1 MANQT
6 SDNNNNSNNNNSI
19 NNNGFNLNSS
29 SSSQTSENITIPR
42 ANSVNQGFDNT
53 PNLSQGFNNK
63 NYSMS
68 DSNNNINQNYNPAL
82 GQRKN
87 NRNSDLA
94 KPGLDDNDDK
104 NNDLKKNNS
113 SNSDHSGNDSSN
125 DEHNPNKADSNS
137 SMLRH
142 NDDNGIN
149 NTNNPYRSNNIN
161 NNLDSDNDNDLSK
174 FNKKGI
180 NNNNNSEL
188 TKQATNNDNSYTDD
202 DKNNTTN
209 SNSSLLNS
217 SFFLNPV
224 MRKRIII
231 SGSII
236 AGVIISILIFIS
248 ILNALIVVIS
258 TSMCDNGSLGS
269 SYSGSGDVLE
279 FMCGMKSPVENYI
292 VTSKFGYNV
301 DDVHAGRLHAG
312 IDLGVSTGTPV
323 YAVQSGT
330 VVGTDTSSG
339 YGHDV
344 VIDHGGG
351 IFTRFA
357 HNSKLL
363 VSKGDIV
370 AQGQQIA
377 EAGSTGNSTGP
388 HGHFEIM
395 KTTLKDLF
403 SGYQDPNDYFMDNA
417 NFMNSCGSS
426 AIITTANSTTTT
438 TTTQKSYSSLKTLK
452 TLSKSTGSTKSI
464 NMNGKNPQSFAYYN
478 NYYYVQWISPGS
490 KGKDGYIHKYD
501 SNISFK
507 GSSASKQ
514 AVGHGNGLTYSTLD
528 NQLYSVTVSGI
539 RDNTK
544 ATIIDPNTLKVVGTK
559 KLGHGTSSIAYDRL
573 TNRFVTSSGAAD
585 GKTSST
591 GYLYVYDSSLSKQVG
606 AKSIAKKRWKT
617 PGDIAAYGGIVYVT
631 ISSYGTGSGGNYID
645 MYNEDTGDY
654 LGSYSAPYSEIEGI
668 DINDNGEIVLLFHSS
683 DFIQFTGIKAN
694 VINGSADDS
703 ATNAINLANNQ
714 CCLNGSSSNTTY
726 ASTSSEYCPNG
737 ITVTGNYAGTYE
749 LDDYIERVVTAENGG
764 AHPEALKALA
774 IAAKTYAL
782 NRTDNC
788 KKSIE
793 NSTSAQVMAKE
804 ASARVK
810 EALADVKGSIMLYNG
825 NYFSAQYSSFYGK
838 CDGSQCTSTFI
849 KTPSEEKA
857 TFTMPSTYLT
867 TAADAGHEYGL
878 SQNGSHYMAT
888 DQGKTFDEI
897 LKFFYADGIEIT
909 GVSSSGNSC
918 SLGGSGTYKNGK
930 IWDYNQAD
938 YSDAYC
944 GGTIADS
951 GCGPTSM
958 AMVVSTLLNEK
969 HDPTELAKASKVC
982 STDKHTYFT
991 EAAEKYGLKAVTT
1004 KDHEEVMTALNRG
1017 DSLVIA
1023 NVTNATVDGLN
1034 NFWTAGGH
1042 YIVLAGHDGR
1052 DVWVQDPNKAISG
1065 VNRSNTKGDGVYN
1078 FDKYIKP
1085 AATIGYIIIKK
1096 A

>member
-6 SDNNNNSNNNNSI
+6 SDNNNNKF
-19 NNNGFNLNSS
+19 FNLNSS
-29 SSSQTSENITIPR
+29 SSSQTKENINIPGT
-42 ANSVNQGFDNT
+42 NVVNQNFDNA

-68 DSNNNINQNYNPAL
+68 DLNNKINKNYNPAL
-82 GQRKN
+82 GQRQN

-94 KPGLDDNDDK
+94 KPILDDKDDNK
-104 NNDLKKNNS
+104 SVKKDNND
-113 SNSDHSGNDSSN
+113 SNSDHSDNELLNDKHS
-125 DEHNPNKADSNS
+125 PGKTDSNS

-142 NDDNGIN
+142 TDSN
-149 NTNNPYRSNNIN
+149 NTNNTNNLHRFNNIN
-161 NNLDSDNDNDLSK
+161 NESASDNDAESGK
-174 FNKKGI
+174 FHKKSI
-180 NNNNNSEL
+180 TNNNSEL
-188 TKQATNNDNSYTDD
+188 GKQATNNNFSDTDD
-202 DKNNTTN
+202 DKNNTINTRP
-209 SNSSLLNS
+209 SLLNNIY
-217 SFFLNPV
+217 FLNPV
-224 MRKRIII
+224 IRKRIII

-236 AGVIISILIFIS
+236 VGLIIAIIIFIS
-248 ILNALIVVIS
+248 VLNALVVVMS
-258 TSMCDNGSLGS
+258 ASMCDNRSQS

-279 FMCGMKSPVENYI
+279 FMCGMQSPVKDYT

-301 DDVHAGRLHAG
+301 DSVHAGRLHSG
-312 IDLGVSTGTPV
+312 IDLAVSTGTPV
-323 YAVQSGT
+323 YAAQSGT
-330 VVGTDTSSG
+330 VVGIDTTGSDMSTG

-351 IFTRFA
+351 IFTRYG

-377 EAGSTGNSTGP
+377 EAGSTGHSTGP

-395 KTTLKDLF
+395 KTTLADLF
-403 SGYQDPNDYFMDNA
+403 SGHQDPNDYFVNNA
-417 NFMNSCGSS
+417 NFMMSCGSS
-426 AIITTANSTTTT
+426 AIINTVNSTDSTTSTTTL
-438 TTTQKSYSSLKTLK
+438 TTTQKSYSSLKILK
-452 TLSKSTGSTKSI
+452 TLSNSTGKTKSI
-464 NMNGKNPQSFAYYN
+464 NMNGKNPQSFAYNN
-478 NYYYVQWISPGS
+478 NYYYVQWISPGAS
-490 KGKDGYIHKYD
+490 GKDGYIHKYD

-507 GSSASKQ
+507 SSSTTSQ
-514 AVGHGNGLTYSTLD
+514 AVGHGNGLTYSTSD

-539 RDNTK
+539 RDNTN

-559 KLGHGTSSIAYDRL
+559 KLGHGTSAIAYDRL
-573 TNRFVTSSGAAD
+573 TNRFITSSGASN
-585 GKTSST
+585 GSSSST
-591 GYLYVYDSSLSKQVG
+591 GYLYVYNSSLSKQVG

-617 PGDIAAYGGIVYVT
+617 PGDIAAYGGIIYVC
-631 ISSYGTGSGGNYID
+631 IHESVGKNYID

-694 VINGSADDS
+694 VINSSSGDNT
-703 ATNAINLANNQ
+703 TNLSNNQ
-714 CCLNGSSSNTTY
+714 CCLDGSSSNTTY
-726 ASTSSEYCPNG
+726 SSNSSEYCPNG
-737 ITVTGNYAGTYE
+737 ITVTGDYAGTYE
-749 LDDYIERVVTAENGG
+749 LDDYVERVVTAENGG

-774 IAAKTYAL
+774 IAARTYAL
-782 NRTDNC
+782 NRTNNC
-788 KKSIE
+788 NKSIE

-804 ASARVK
+804 ASDRVK
-810 EALADVKGSIMLYNG
+810 KALANVKGSVMLYNG
-825 NYFSAQYSSFYGK
+825 NYFSAQYSSFYGE
-838 CDGSQCTSTFI
+838 CDGAQCTSTFI
-849 KTPSEEKA
+849 KTPSEEKG
-857 TFTMPSTYLT
+857 TFTMPYAYLT
-867 TAADAGHEYGL
+867 TAANAGHEYGL

-888 DQGKTFDEI
+888 VQGKTFDEI
-897 LKFFYADGIEIT
+897 LKFFYADGIQIT

-938 YSDAYC
+938 YSNAYC

-951 GCGPTSM
+951 GCGPTAM

-1023 NVTNATVDGLN
+1023 NVTNATIDGLN
-1034 NFWTAGGH
+1034 NFWTEGGH
-1042 YIVLAGHDGR
+1042 YVVLAGHDGR
-1052 DVWVQDPNKAISG
+1052 DVWVQDPNKSITSTH
-1065 VNRSNTKGDGVYN
+1065 RSNTKGDGVYN